1 MEMDIWNTYEPI
13 KNTVTVELGEEI
25 SQSPEDY
32 IQSGNKTAVKETK
45 LDMEKVV
52 VEKTGT
58 YDVEASYKDK
68 SAKFQIKI
76 VDTTKPELTLTEAA
90 KGYKVIVGKEKK
102 ASELIKSVEDLSG
115 IEKLSFGEGY
125 TKEVSDKKG
134 IELLEQYSFVFPEV
148 GEQKI
153 TISAVDNNKNVA
165 EETITV
171 KVVEDYINHVSGFMD
186 RNVVKGTAD
195 VDWMDGI
202 TWDDKIKSV
211 TADASGVDVNTVGE
225 YTVKYNILGDDNE
238 TIVVKENKVRVT
250 EPYGM
255 PVSSAGGYAG
265 NRNNSGGTGASGG
278 NSGGSGG
285 YSYSAGGSGN
295 SGSSGGSSSGGSSG
309 GSGNGSGGSGHQPGQ
324 SWEGNKTDEGDIDY
338 NGNTGESGTWNPF

>member
-1 MEMDIWNTYEPI
+1 MADSTADGNDKEATAEEQPIEKPKKSKKAWVVAACVVAVAAIAIGVWRWNIWNTYEPI

-265 NRNNSGGTGASGG
+265 NRNNSGGTGASRR
-278 NSGGSGG
+278 
-285 YSYSAGGSGN
+285 
-295 SGSSGGSSSGGSSG
+295 
-309 GSGNGSGGSGHQPGQ
+309 
-324 SWEGNKTDEGDIDY
+324 K
-338 NGNTGESGTWNPF
+338 